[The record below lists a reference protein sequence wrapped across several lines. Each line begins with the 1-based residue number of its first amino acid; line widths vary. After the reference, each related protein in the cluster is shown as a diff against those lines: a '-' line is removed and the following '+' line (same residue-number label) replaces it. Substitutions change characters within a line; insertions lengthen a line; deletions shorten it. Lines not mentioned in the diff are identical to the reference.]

1 MLTLWFKVT
10 TVVITTSE
18 HQESVIVQTLFAFD
32 AFIAKIVQI
41 STDVSETLVWVY
53 PRMMGIGVFIVFIV

>member
-1 MLTLWFKVT
+1 M
-10 TVVITTSE
+10 
-18 HQESVIVQTLFAFD
+18 QTLFAFD

-53 PRMMGIGVFIVFIV
+53 PRMMGIGVFIGWTQ